1 MFSRTRQLSWLL
13 LLLPVMVLGQRS
25 TSPIS
30 QISGAKSH
38 NLQFAKLAQSWDEGI
53 PLGNGLIGAL
63 IWQRDS
69 VLRMSLDRA
78 DLWDLRGI
86 KEFDRPEFRY
96 AWVVERALRGDYQR
110 AQEMGDVP
118 YDRDAAP
125 TKLPGAALELPIPG
139 ISDVDQIELRLDDAI
154 CTVIWKNGITMESF
168 VHATYP
174 FGWFRIKGLGS
185 RIKPRLVPPPYSLP
199 DTATDHGNSGPGG
212 NDLRRLGYAAP
223 SVEESDGTGGEKRIR
238 YHQECWNGFSYDV
251 QVIYS
256 YDPSNTLTGFWSIV
270 PSSPYHVKGLKT
282 KNPMALKVFSLDEIL
297 VQHRQWWQQ
306 FWRQSSIALPDSILE
321 KQWYLEMYKFG
332 CASRRGAPP
341 ITLQAVWTADNSRLP
356 PWKGDFHHDLNTQLS
371 YWPCYSGNHLEEGLA
386 FLDWLWWCKP
396 VAENYTQTYFGTK
409 GLAFPGVSTLTG
421 APMGGWI
428 QYSLSPTVSA
438 WLAQH
443 FYLHWRY
450 SMDRRFLKERAYPW
464 IQAVAMH
471 LDQLSV
477 RDSLGRRK
485 LPLSSSPEI
494 NDNRVEAW
502 FKEMTNFD
510 LSLVRWLFSAA
521 EELATELG
529 RKEDANRWRA
539 ILNEW
544 PDIAISENGKLLVAP
559 GFELKESH
567 RHFSHMM
574 SIHPLGLLDW
584 DRGEQDRKVISASLA
599 DLERL
604 GTDWWCGYSYA
615 WLGSMWAR
623 SHNGDKAAEALRTF
637 ATCFCL
643 PNSFHVNG
651 DQSKSGKSK
660 FTYRPFTLEGNFAC
674 AQGIQEMLIQSHN
687 GILRVFPA
695 IPAIWQAAS
704 FTKLRAEGALLV
716 SAVREDGQTTSVAVM
731 AEKGGKVKMLDP
743 FGGRKVKSR
752 ANGVTNVHL
761 QDGFVEFKAKA
772 GASVTFTLQ

>member
-1 MFSRTRQLSWLL
+1 MKYHDLRFTR
-13 LLLPVMVLGQRS
+13 
-25 TSPIS
+25 
-30 QISGAKSH
+30 
-38 NLQFAKLAQSWDEGI
+38 LARSWDEGI

-86 KEFDRPEFRY
+86 KEFDRPEFRFS
-96 AWVVERALRGDYQR
+96 WVVECALHGDYQR

-118 YDRDAAP
+118 YNRDAAP

-139 ISDVDQIELRLDDAI
+139 INDVDKVELDLEDAV
-154 CTVIWKNGITMESF
+154 CTVSWRNGVKMESF
-168 VHATYP
+168 VHASYP
-174 FGWFRIKGLGS
+174 FGWFRIKGLSS
-185 RIKPRLVPPPYSLP
+185 RIKPRLVPPPYALP
-199 DTATDHGNSGPGG
+199 DTAKDHGNSGAGG

-223 SVEESDGTGGEKRIR
+223 VIEESEGSSGEHRIR
-238 YHQECWNGFSYDV
+238 YHQECWNGFSYNV
-251 QVIYS
+251 EVIYR
-256 YDPSNTLTGFWSIV
+256 YDASNTLTGFWSIV
-270 PSSPYHVKGLKT
+270 PSSSYRLRDEEKQRSNVPKT
-282 KNPMALKVFSLDEIL
+282 ISFDEVL
-297 VQHRQWWQQ
+297 RTHRQWWQQ
-306 FWRQSSIALPDSILE
+306 FWGQSSIALPDSILE
-321 KQWYLEMYKFG
+321 KQWYLEMYKLG
-332 CASRRGAPP
+332 SASRRDAPP

-396 VAENYTQTYFGTK
+396 VAEKYTRTYFGTD
-409 GLAFPGVSTLTG
+409 GLGFPGVSTLTG

-438 WLAQH
+438 WLAHH

-450 SMDRRFLKERAYPW
+450 SMDKTFLKERAYPW
-464 IQAVAMH
+464 IRAVAVH

-485 LPLSSSPEI
+485 LPLSASPEI
-494 NDNRVEAW
+494 NDNRVDAW
-502 FKEMTNFD
+502 FKEMTNYD
-510 LSLVRWLFSAA
+510 LSLVRWLFGAA

-529 RKEDANRWRA
+529 KKEDANLWSA
-539 ILNEW
+539 IREEW
-544 PDIAISENGKLLVAP
+544 PDLAVAENGKLLVAP
-559 GFELKESH
+559 GYELKESH
-567 RHFSHMM
+567 RHFSHLM
-574 SIHPLGLLDW
+574 SIHPLGLFDW
-584 DRGEQDRKVISASLA
+584 GRGEQDRRVISASLA

-623 SHNGDKAAEALRTF
+623 ARDGDKAAEALRTF

-687 GILRVFPA
+687 GVLRVFPA
-695 IPAIWQAAS
+695 MPASWRTAS

-716 SAVREDGQTTSVAVM
+716 SAIREDGRTSSVTVV
-731 AEKGGKVKMLDP
+731 AEKGGKVKMMDP
-743 FGGRKVKSR
+743 FDARKVKSR
-752 ANGVTNVHL
+752 SNGVTNI
-761 QDGFVEFKAKA
+761 QFGKGSIEFRAKA
-772 GASVTFTLQ
+772 GASVTFVLQ